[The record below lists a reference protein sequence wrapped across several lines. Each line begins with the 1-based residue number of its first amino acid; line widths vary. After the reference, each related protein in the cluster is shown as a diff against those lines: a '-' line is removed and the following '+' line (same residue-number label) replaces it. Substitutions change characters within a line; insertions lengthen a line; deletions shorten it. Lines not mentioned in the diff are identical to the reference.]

1 MCEGVGSA
9 LCGRAPGV
17 HLNAEGRE
25 QAAALAEQLRD
36 ERLHAVYCSP
46 LERARETAAAIA
58 APHGLTPCI
67 EPGLNEIDF
76 GEWTGRTIRELQQ
89 LSRFR
94 AFNEHRSTTR
104 VPGGELMLEVQARVV
119 AAIDSLCARHPGHT
133 VLAVSHGDVIK
144 AALAHYLRV
153 SLDHLSFFEIAPA
166 CVSALEVQR
175 SGARMSRLNDASSPL
190 ALSLFHHHRP

>member
-1 MCEGVGSA
+1 
-9 LCGRAPGV
+9 
-17 HLNAEGRE
+17 
-25 QAAALAEQLRD
+25 
-36 ERLHAVYCSP
+36 
-46 LERARETAAAIA
+46 
-58 APHGLTPCI
+58 
-67 EPGLNEIDF
+67 
-76 GEWTGRTIRELQQ
+76 
-89 LSRFR
+89 
-94 AFNEHRSTTR
+94 
-104 VPGGELMLEVQARVV
+104 MLEVQARVV

-133 VLAVSHGDVIK
+133 VLAVSHGDVIR